1 MIVNKFEVPIGF
13 FRVYKNS
20 EICSFN
26 IEEGTY
32 NTFWMNENKP
42 VHSEGCYKISLDL
55 TLFSIGDMISCELD
69 NGEMLDDGGDENTLN
84 IVGGIEWVKY

>member
-1 MIVNKFEVPIGF
+1 MIVDKFETPIGF

-32 NTFWMNENKP
+32 NTFWPNENKP
-42 VHSEGCYKISLDL
+42 VHSEGGYKISLDL
-55 TLFSIGDMISCELD
+55 TLLHDFM
-69 NGEMLDDGGDENTLN
+69 
-84 IVGGIEWVKY
+84 